1 VPTDPR
7 PETVAFLD
15 HYNPVKGPRSHV
27 TTAQWVTLRP
37 VVLEGIGPLSHLAK
51 HSLRPF
57 LQSLTR
63 LALFAHEH
71 GYELSAHVLLSPTL
85 IEAYLT
91 TVRDEAKDPAPYL
104 WRLSDSWGLGGAG
117 GAHTG
122 RVRPDYQGPYSQDEM
137 AALVLAAHNQSSPHR
152 TATLLAIIFLGA
164 GCGITREAAREVT
177 ARDLHQHDDVWFVRT
192 PKYCARVR
200 EEFRPLFYEV
210 TELRPSGLLRGEAAH
225 GNVTVAAARWLHQR
239 RGVPALSVDRLR
251 ATYVCALLGEPV
263 SVVDVL
269 AWSGLRGAESLDGYL
284 AHVSRRSSICG
295 APSKGA
301 K

>member
-1 VPTDPR
+1 
-7 PETVAFLD
+7 
-15 HYNPVKGPRSHV
+15 V
-27 TTAQWVTLRP
+27 TSAQWLELRP
-37 VVLEGIGPLSHLAK
+37 VVLEGVGPLAHLAK

-57 LQSLTR
+57 LQALTR
-63 LALFAHEH
+63 LALFAQER
-71 GYELSAHVLLSPTL
+71 GYEMSAQVLLSPTL
-85 IEAYLT
+85 IEAYLA
-91 TVRDEAKDPAPYL
+91 TVSKEAKDPAPHL

-117 GAHTG
+117 GAHPG
-122 RVRPDYQGPYSQDEM
+122 LARPDYRAPYSEDEM
-137 AALVLAAHNQSSPHR
+137 AALLLAAHNQSSAHR

-177 ARDLHQHDDVWFVRT
+177 ARDLHQHDGAWFVRT

-200 EEFRPLFYEV
+200 EKFLPLFNE
-210 TELRPSGLLRGEAAH
+210 TTSLRPGGRLRGEMAH
-225 GNVTVAAARWLHQR
+225 DYVTAAAARWLHQR

-269 AWSGLRGAESLDGYL
+269 AWTGLQGAEALDGYL
-284 AHVSRRSSICG
+284 AHVTRTSSHC
-295 APSKGA
+295 ATPKKEA

>member
-1 VPTDPR
+1 MPTDPR

-15 HYNPVKGPRSHV
+15 HYNPAKGPRSRV
-27 TTAQWVTLRP
+27 TTAQWLTLRP
-37 VVLEGIGPLSHLAK
+37 AVLEGIGPLTHLAK

-57 LQSLTR
+57 LQALTR
-63 LALFAHEH
+63 LALFAHER
-71 GYELSAHVLLSPTL
+71 GYEMSAHVLLSPTL
-85 IEAYLT
+85 IEAYLA
-91 TVRDEAKDPAPYL
+91 TVSNKAKDPAPYL

-117 GAHTG
+117 DAHPG
-122 RVRPDYQGPYSQDEM
+122 LARPDYRGPYSQDEM

-225 GNVTVAAARWLHQR
+225 GNVTVAAARWLSSR

-269 AWSGLRGAESLDGYL
+269 AWSGLRGAESLGGYL
-284 AHVSRRSSICG
+284 AHVPRPSSICK
-295 APSKGA
+295 ALSKGA

>member
-1 VPTDPR
+1 M
-7 PETVAFLD
+7 
-15 HYNPVKGPRSHV
+15 
-27 TTAQWVTLRP
+27 
-37 VVLEGIGPLSHLAK
+37 VLEGVSPLAHLAK

-63 LALFAHEH
+63 LALFAHER
-71 GYELSAHVLLSPTL
+71 GYELSAQVLLSPTL
-85 IEAYLT
+85 IEAYLAS
-91 TVRDEAKDPAPYL
+91 VNNEAKNPAPYL
-104 WRLSDSWGLGGAG
+104 WRLSDSWGLARAG
-117 GAHTG
+117 DAHPG
-122 RVRPDYQGPYSQDEM
+122 LARPDYRGPYSQDEL
-137 AALVLAAHNQSSPHR
+137 AALVLAAHHQSSPHR

-200 EEFRPLFYEV
+200 EELLPLFYEV
-210 TELRPSGLLRGEAAH
+210 AELRPSGLLRGEAAH

-269 AWSGLRGAESLDGYL
+269 AWSGLRGAESLGGYL
-284 AHVSRRSSICG
+284 TYVPRRSSICD
-295 APSKGA
+295 ASSKGA

>member
-1 VPTDPR
+1 MDY
-7 PETVAFLD
+7 
-15 HYNPVKGPRSHV
+15 YNPPKGPRSLV
-27 TTAQWVTLRP
+27 TTAQWLTLRP
-37 VVLEGIGPLSHLAK
+37 VVLGGIGPLSHLAK
-51 HSLRPF
+51 HFLRPF
-57 LQSLTR
+57 LQSQTR

-71 GYELSAHVLLSPTL
+71 GYEMSAQVLLSPTL
-85 IEAYLT
+85 IDAYLA
-91 TVRDEAKDPAPYL
+91 TVHDEAKDPAPYP
-104 WRLSDSWGLGGAG
+104 WRLSDSWGLAGAG
-117 GAHTG
+117 DSHTG
-122 RVRPDYQGPYSQDEM
+122 LARPDYRGPYSQDE

-200 EEFRPLFYEV
+200 EEFLPLFYEV
-210 TELRPSGLLRGEAAH
+210 TELRSIGLLRGEAAH
-225 GNVTVAAARWLHQR
+225 GNVTVAAARWLSSR

-251 ATYVCALLGEPV
+251 ATYVCALLGEPI

-269 AWSGLRGAESLDGYL
+269 AWSGLRGAESLGGYL
-284 AHVSRRSSICG
+284 AHVPRRSSFCR